1 MTRLFSPLDLRD
13 TTIPN
18 RVMVS
23 PMCQYSCEQ
32 RDGLATDWHRT
43 HLGSRAVGG
52 AGLVM
57 TEATAVEPRGRISP
71 EDLGIWSDEH
81 ADALRPITEFVREQG
96 SVPAIQLAHAGRK
109 AATSRPWEGHD
120 PLGPDD
126 GGWAV
131 VGPTEDPWPYEG
143 EAPPT
148 ERLSVEEI
156 ESVIDSFRTAAER
169 ALNAGFEVTEVH
181 AAHGYL
187 LHEFLSPVTNTRE
200 DDYGGDFEGRTRL
213 LREVTQ
219 TVRDV
224 WPDEKP
230 VFVRISATDWLPDR
244 ESWTLDDSVRL
255 ADRLPSVSICST
267 SAAAA
272 SIPTPVPSRPVR
284 TIKFAMPSAFARR
297 PTFGSGRSAG
307 SLPPNRP
314 RRCSQTS
321 ARTWRSSGANT
332 SGTPTSRY
340 TPPRHSTRLRKSRV
354 RHSTGG
360 RSASEQA
367 LASKSHEELQPGVC
381 RSARHRFAPPAGVLT
396 GPFDQVGPTRWTV
409 VGRVGLAPGDV
420 DRAAALH
427 ARIRDDCHA
436 IRTHVEVVDREVSQG
451 FELFVQCILV
461 DDRLTALARLHSDA
475 YWPM

>member
-109 AATSRPWEGHD
+109 AATSRPWDGHD
-120 PLGPDD
+120 PLGPDE

-131 VGPTEDPWPYEG
+131 VGPTDEPWPYEG

-255 ADRLPSVSICST
+255 ADRLGVDLLDVSGGGIH
-267 SAAAA
+267 
-272 SIPTPVPSRPVR
+272 PDSRP
-284 TIKFAMPSAFARR
+284 
-297 PTFGSGRSAG
+297 
-307 SLPPNRP
+307 
-314 RRCSQTS
+314 
-321 ARTWRSSGANT
+321 
-332 SGTPTSRY
+332 
-340 TPPRHSTRLRKSRV
+340 
-354 RHSTGG
+354 
-360 RSASEQA
+360 EQA
-367 LASKSHEELQPGVC
+367 GPNYQVRYAERIREETDL
-381 RSARHRFAPPAGVLT
+381 
-396 GPFDQVGPTRWTV
+396 QVGAVGGITTPEQAEALLANERADLAI
-409 VGRVGLAPGDV
+409 VGREHLRDPYF
-420 DRAAALH
+420 ALH
-427 ARIRDDCHA
+427 AAETLDA
-436 IRTHVEVVDREVSQG
+436 TEEVESPPQYRRAFG
-451 FELFVQCILV
+451 F
-461 DDRLTALARLHSDA
+461 
-475 YWPM
+475 